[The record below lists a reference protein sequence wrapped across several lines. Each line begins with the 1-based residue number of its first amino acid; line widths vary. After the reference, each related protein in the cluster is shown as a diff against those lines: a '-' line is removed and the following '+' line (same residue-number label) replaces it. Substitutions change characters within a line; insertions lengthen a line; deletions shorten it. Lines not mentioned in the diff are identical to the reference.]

1 LGIIKLLA
9 DFSKAAYNITHKFHK
24 EDPTINDPSPHSAE
38 AFNDIL
44 KQGWAP
50 LKFTT
55 LSPSINSSGYIN
67 FGMTDDGMFIN
78 GNAAVFAAR
87 QGDSIVLAFRGTN
100 DTAKEGANPKDPNNT
115 VHPDEDQWGRMP
127 DYYNALK
134 PFLTQFDDYVK
145 SNNIKNVYVTGHSMG
160 GAMALEYMS
169 LHSGP
174 QYQAVTFAATPFGQ
188 PYLFISAERKYYPP
202 DDRITQIEIA
212 NDPGPRL
219 FDWKNLIGNTRERPG
234 HLIEIQGNETMD
246 NPDYHS
252 SKLVIN
258 FYARDSNHSMDYYR
272 QISQSIDDS
281 TWDLLLKSPGKHAV
295 FIGAQEINKQFIV
308 DGKISG
314 TNQIIDAG
322 NDVLESKFGANV
334 IYAGRG
340 NDQIIGDQHAEY
352 ILAGDG
358 NDTIS
363 GNGGNDIVFA
373 GLGNDTM
380 DFSSTVR
387 AGSDTFYGGL
397 GDDTFY
403 FDSPN
408 DQFIEYYNEGNDTA
422 WVNFDYSLL
431 YTPNIENLRGYGT
444 SGVKL
449 FGNSLDNLLSG
460 TNGNDVLEG
469 GAGKDTVELNG
480 KISDYK
486 ITRTGNTISLL
497 NKKTNEGIDTLIN
510 IESLKFADVSSN
522 LEIQALAKTINQ
534 KSVNQILELY
544 IAFFNRIPEAE
555 GVAYWLGEFKKGST
569 INQIAESFY
578 NAGLTFSNLTGYSAT
593 MPNSDFVK
601 VVYKNVLG
609 RSDGGD
615 ASGVAY
621 WSEQLSTQKAT
632 RGSLVSDMLNSAH
645 GFKNDA
651 KWGWVANLLDNKVTV
666 AKTIA
671 IDFGINYSSSEA
683 AIRNGMMIAS
693 YITDADINVALSII
707 GVSSVDVML

>member
-1 LGIIKLLA
+1 MSLIKLLA

-100 DTAKEGANPKDPNNT
+100 DAAKEGENPYDPLDLK
-115 VHPDEDQWGRMP
+115 HPDKDQWKKMP

-134 PFLTQFDDYVK
+134 PFLTQFDNYVK
-145 SNNIKNVYVTGHSMG
+145 TNNIKNVYVTGHSMG
-160 GAMALEYMS
+160 GAMAIEYMS
-169 LHSGP
+169 EHSGT

-188 PYLFISAERKYYPP
+188 PYLIFGTERKYYTN

-212 NDPGPRL
+212 NDPGPMAYDIQNL
-219 FDWKNLIGNTRERPG
+219 FGNTRIRPG
-234 HLIEIQGNETMD
+234 HVIEIQGNYTMD
-246 NPDYHS
+246 KPDKTEVPFTS
-252 SKLVIN
+252 D
-258 FYARDSNHSMDYYR
+258 FYARNPNHSMDYYR
-272 QISQSIDDS
+272 QISQSIEDT
-281 TWDLLLKSPGKHAV
+281 TWNILLNSPGKQAV

-322 NDVLESKFGANV
+322 NNVLESKYGANV

-340 NDQIIGDQHAEY
+340 DDQIIGDQHAEY

-363 GNGGNDIVFA
+363 GNGGNDIVFG
-373 GLGNDTM
+373 GLGNDIM
-380 DFSSTVR
+380 DFSSNART
-387 AGSDTFYGGL
+387 GNDTFYGGL
-397 GDDTFY
+397 GDDIFV
-403 FDSPN
+403 FDSPK

-431 YTPNIENLRGYGT
+431 YTPDIENLRGYGA

-544 IAFFNRIPEAE
+544 IAFFNRIPEAD

-578 NAGLTFSNLTGYSAT
+578 NAGLSFSNLTGYSAT

-621 WSEQLSTQKAT
+621 WSEQLSTQKAS

-683 AIRNGMMIAS
+683 AIRSGMTIAS
-693 YITDADINVALSII
+693 YITDTDINVALSII
-707 GVSSVDVML
+707 GVSSLDVML